1 MTDTPAPPEQ
11 TPENM
16 ETRLPYDAEFVK
28 HVEEFS
34 GKMLATLPE
43 MQGVAIIPI
52 WAHQPE
58 DFPPGFLRLRAQNRL
73 YMPELL
79 KLMSLLTAFA
89 VEAHKDFMN
98 QIKVLD
104 NYLQEMSSK
113 LKETETAFA
122 QSDENATQN

>member
-73 YMPELL
+73 YAR
-79 KLMSLLTAFA
+79 TF
-89 VEAHKDFMN
+89 EAYEPAHGVCCRSAQRFYESN
-98 QIKVLD
+98 Q
-104 NYLQEMSSK
+104 S
-113 LKETETAFA
+113 AR
-122 QSDENATQN
+122 